1 MEKEQIEQI
10 IKYLENLTSMYK
22 FELQTSK
29 PDFEAVELAT
39 KITFNKINDITH
51 GTAIKK

>member
-1 MEKEQIEQI
+1 MEKKQVEQI
-10 IKYLENLTSMYK
+10 IKYLENLASMYK

-29 PDFEAVELAT
+29 PDFEAPKLAT
-39 KITFNKINDITH
+39 KITFNKINEITH